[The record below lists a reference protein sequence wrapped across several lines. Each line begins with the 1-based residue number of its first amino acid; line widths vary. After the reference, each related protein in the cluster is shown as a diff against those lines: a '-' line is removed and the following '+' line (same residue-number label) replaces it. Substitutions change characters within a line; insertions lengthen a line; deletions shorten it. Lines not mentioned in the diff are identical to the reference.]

1 MNFTRLPETFIASV
15 LLAAGA
21 ASGLSAQEIAPGYLF
36 LGSEPSA
43 RSGKS
48 FFPIVAMD
56 KKKIYVDEG
65 TKIRK
70 VSPNAPC
77 RTRIKTKVSD
87 RFVEVLELDFG
98 TSSMSNLQ
106 RSSDAVADMQMA
118 ESQSEAKIALIQ
130 QGGGGGS
137 AQDQD
142 NQINEL
148 KRSGSEF
155 QERMKKDLDDGNFE
169 LDELADTIYVKG
181 EFLPKTDVPG
191 AYCIVVVTSQ
201 RQDFTTREYIGKS
214 QSVRAKYLGDL
225 TKDQIYK
232 LKVRC
237 AVNEFNLRMAEYQLH
252 LFSET
257 GEQVAMSTSRALK
270 ALTDEEF
277 RKFQES
283 LGKSRAKKSS

>member
-1 MNFTRLPETFIASV
+1 MNLTRLPKTFIVSV
-15 LLAAGA
+15 LLAACA

-118 ESQSEAKIALIQ
+118 DSQREAKIALIQ
-130 QGGGGGS
+130 QGGGAAG
-137 AQDQD
+137 QDQET
-142 NQINEL
+142 QINEV
-148 KRSGSEF
+148 KQNSSDF
-155 QERMKKDLDDGNFE
+155 QERMKADLDAGNFE